1 MKRKILAMSNCRT
14 FPQRIPPLASSFIPS
29 QQTLTAMTTPWRHS
43 WLKWRQDL
51 ARQTFINFCGRP
63 SLQSGAA
70 NVARGLGSSVKG
82 VT

>member
-1 MKRKILAMSNCRT
+1 MLSCHT
-14 FPQRIPPLASSFIPS
+14 FPQKIPPLASSFIPN
-29 QQTLTAMTTPWRHS
+29 QQTLTAMMILWKHS

-51 ARQTFINFCGRP
+51 AREMFINLCGHT

-70 NVARGLGSSVKG
+70 NVTHGFGSCIQN